1 MENIY
6 LNETILKVFPNG
18 EVWKFGYFRNTSKE
32 QTWYPLR
39 GTIATNEYGYKQHR
53 TNINYKYYITA
64 RLLAYAFL
72 RFDLEETEDTIDH
85 ISRNSLDN
93 HISNLRCTSRT
104 EQVLNRSTVI
114 NARGYHLTVS
124 GKYVAQITINNKNI
138 YLGTYDTPEVA
149 HNAYLEA
156 VKSRL

>member
-93 HISNLRCTSRT
+93 HISNLRCTSRR
-104 EQVLNRSTVI
+104 EQALNKNCVI
-114 NARGYHLTVS
+114 QAKGWHLKRGRYC
-124 GKYVAQITINNKNI
+124 AQIMINNKTI
-138 YLGTYDTPEVA
+138 HLGNFKTKEEA
-149 HNAYLEA
+149 HQAYLQA
-156 VKSRL
+156 VASRT